1 MTKFVHIVHIHPLEL
16 GEPNLYKVKHEE
28 EFIRLKD
35 AERYL
40 WRYNS
45 NPEHAGQTRAVYQG
59 RVNAETGELA
69 CVSVQNLN

>member
-1 MTKFVHIVHIHPLEL
+1 MTKYVHIVQVHPVEL

-28 EFIRLKD
+28 EFKTLKE
-35 AERYL
+35 AERYY

-45 NPEHAGQTRAVYQG
+45 DPEHAGKTRAVYQG

-69 CVSVQNLN
+69 CMSVLS